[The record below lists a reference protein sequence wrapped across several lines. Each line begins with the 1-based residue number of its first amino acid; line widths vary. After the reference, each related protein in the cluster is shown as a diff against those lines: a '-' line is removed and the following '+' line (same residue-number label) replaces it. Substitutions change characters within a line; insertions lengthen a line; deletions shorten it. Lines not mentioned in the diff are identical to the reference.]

1 MSACVRRVTAGSL
14 KGQDPF
20 SFCQF
25 ICIRFTILFFSD
37 FDLSKIICLSL
48 TEIKD
53 KERTTHRREPAPSLQ
68 RTEPVGRGAAGRCGP
83 WSQQTLVRIPAPLLT
98 SLTCWGNT
106 QSKIGTPLSS
116 VSRLCLGDEVT
127 CVQRSAQGPAQCR

>member
-25 ICIRFTILFFSD
+25 ICIHFTILFFSD

-68 RTEPVGRGAAGRCGP
+68 RTEPVGRGRQGVVGRGASRP
-83 WSQQTLVRIPAPLLT
+83 WFESQP
-98 SLTCWGNT
+98 
-106 QSKIGTPLSS
+106 
-116 VSRLCLGDEVT
+116 LCL
-127 CVQRSAQGPAQCR
+127 PASRAGATYRAR